1 MTNAPPASVTPE
13 IRARSAHFD
22 VLFSTIL
29 YGFLDG
35 ATKQVQDRGRAMDD
49 AQASICAAIARSP
62 IDRSALIS
70 VALESIP
77 FPIKEAFGCPSWSW
91 QAVSYSETTIPT
103 TLSSGTGVYAY
114 YLTKINQEE
123 KQDIYIGQ
131 TTSNFASRFATHARR
146 RKAEKRPK
154 KYSSKLYGNL
164 KLTRPK
170 NIKILILADISIFQ
184 EDVLAHKM
192 MARILEACF
201 CVFFDS
207 LRSSNLPGSDESIS
221 FARRWLAIRSLSTL
235 PFHLLTVSLVVQ
247 AICPPYR
254 G

>member
-1 MTNAPPASVTPE
+1 MINAPPASVTPE

-35 ATKQVQDRGRAMDD
+35 ATKQVQDRGRTMDE
-49 AQASICAAIARSP
+49 AQASIYAAIARSP
-62 IDRSALIS
+62 TDRSALVH
-70 VALESIP
+70 VALETIP
-77 FPIKEAFGCPSWSW
+77 FSIKEAFGCPSWSW
-91 QAVSYSETTIPT
+91 QAVNYGGKTTPT
-103 TLSSGTGVYAY
+103 TLSSATGVYAY
-114 YLTKINQEE
+114 HLTKINQED
-123 KQDIYIGQ
+123 KQEFYIGQ
-131 TTSNFASRFATHARR
+131 TTNNCASRFATHARR

-154 KYSSKLYGNL
+154 KYSSKFHGNL

-170 NIKILILADISIFQ
+170 NINILVLADISVFQ

-235 PFHLLTVSLVVQ
+235 PSHLLTVSLVVQ
-247 AICPPYR
+247 AICLPYR